1 MPHPQGRRGGW
12 QGSRSTTCEDLEF
25 YLREVRFYQEIGLAN
40 PLRPAR
46 PYFAAF
52 DETTHDFVLV
62 LEDLGRLRLADQ
74 TERVHRAGRRDGD
87 RRHCAAPRL
96 LVGERPLRVDVVVE
110 DNRASEV
117 ADGLI
122 RAMQARDVDGAVG
135 AYSDQLVYDDRRRLS
150 GDPIEG
156 RAGLR
161 AATERIFEQ
170 YSLFEG
176 RTLAVRGERV
186 VLLWGRWSDDAGNET
201 TYLHVFE
208 IGDDGRIVYAGRFD
222 EDDFEGAYRDLE
234 RRYYA
239 GEGAACAEAGMAIAD
254 YAITKNRGDF
264 DTLFGALSS
273 PELRIKSRSRS
284 VFVDRSAAEYRAI
297 LEELIGLVGSVREWL
312 SAMCWVSP
320 SWFVAHLDREAV
332 GREGEQYEWTR
343 LVVGEVRDGR
353 LASVCDF
360 DLEDEDEDAA
370 FAYAEERVRA
380 ASRLA
385 VTNRASESV
394 EAGWLAMRAHDVD
407 GLVAVYSDRF
417 EYDDRRRLSGYPIES
432 SAALRAAA
440 ERILEQYPDVE
451 WRTLAVRGECLELH
465 WSRWSDDAGNET
477 TYLHVVEIG
486 DDGRITYDGRFDE
499 DDFEGAYREI
509 DRRYYAGEGAAFAEA
524 GATVTDYAIALN
536 RSEFDRVFGELT
548 GADFRLENRSR
559 SGFGDRSAAELRAT
573 YEDLTA
579 MVASARIW
587 HSALCWLSPTL
598 AVGRF
603 QRDAVGRDGERYAW
617 TLIDGGRDPRRAGRV
632 DVPVRA

>member
-1 MPHPQGRRGGW
+1 
-12 QGSRSTTCEDLEF
+12 
-25 YLREVRFYQEIGLAN
+25 
-40 PLRPAR
+40 
-46 PYFAAF
+46 
-52 DETTHDFVLV
+52 
-62 LEDLGRLRLADQ
+62 
-74 TERVHRAGRRDGD
+74 
-87 RRHCAAPRL
+87 
-96 LVGERPLRVDVVVE
+96 
-110 DNRASEV
+110 
-117 ADGLI
+117 
-122 RAMQARDVDGAVG
+122 
-135 AYSDQLVYDDRRRLS
+135 
-150 GDPIEG
+150 
-156 RAGLR
+156 
-161 AATERIFEQ
+161 
-170 YSLFEG
+170 
-176 RTLAVRGERV
+176 
-186 VLLWGRWSDDAGNET
+186 
-201 TYLHVFE
+201 VFE

-284 VFVDRSAAEYRAI
+284 VFVDRSAAEYRAS

-343 LVVGEVRDGR
+343 LVVGEVRDSR

-385 VTNRASESV
+385 VTNCASESV

-407 GLVAVYSDRF
+407 GLVAVCSDRF

-465 WSRWSDDAGNET
+465 WSRWSDDAGDET

-499 DDFEGAYREI
+499 DDFEGAYREL
-509 DRRYYAGEGAAFAEA
+509 DRRYYAG
-524 GATVTDYAIALN
+524 
-536 RSEFDRVFGELT
+536 
-548 GADFRLENRSR
+548 
-559 SGFGDRSAAELRAT
+559 
-573 YEDLTA
+573 
-579 MVASARIW
+579 
-587 HSALCWLSPTL
+587 
-598 AVGRF
+598 
-603 QRDAVGRDGERYAW
+603 
-617 TLIDGGRDPRRAGRV
+617 
-632 DVPVRA
+632 